1 MAERYISKQEID
13 ALDKIHRINL
23 INSITG
29 IKPANLI
36 GTKDSDGSTN
46 LAIFSSVVHMG
57 SKPPLIGMVSRPS
70 GEVER
75 HTIENIMKNR
85 HYTINHVPISHAKN
99 AHYTSAKLEK
109 GTSEF
114 DACGFLPSYVE
125 DFGAPFVKESAIK
138 FGLEYRESIPI
149 ELNGTVLIIGEIT
162 HILIEEDCISQEYY
176 IDLQKSSTAG
186 VSGLNSYYNLQYV
199 DSYPYARPEDIQEAL
214 SKHDRDPHS

>member
-13 ALDKIHRINL
+13 ELDKIHRINL

-36 GTKDSDGSTN
+36 GTQDNKGITN

-75 HTIENIMKNR
+75 HTIDNIMETHR
-85 HYTINHVPISHAKN
+85 YTINHIPISHAIN

-114 DACGFLPSYVE
+114 DACGFLPSYVK
-125 DFGAPFVKESAIK
+125 DFDAPFVKESTIK

-162 HILIEEDCISQEYY
+162 HILIEEDCISEEYY
-176 IDLQKSSTAG
+176 IDLQRSGSAG
-186 VSGLNSYYNLQYV
+186 VSGLNSYYNLQYL
-199 DSYPYARPEDIQEAL
+199 DSYPYARSENIQEAL
-214 SKHDRDPHS
+214 SKPARDPHH